1 MAKIFLCFLFSEVRK
16 GSRAAVTDKKP
27 NKSKPG
33 KLDYTPT
40 RETARLRY
48 EKKQADN
55 PEDPVEDIES
65 SVENQIRKAMAEGE
79 FDNLPG
85 KGKPLDLSKDRL
97 VPEHLRTAY
106 HILKNAGFVP
116 EEIRLKKEMELLK
129 EKIGQCTSKSEKD
142 ALLKELA
149 DISQQ
154 YNFYMDYNKQFK

>member
-1 MAKIFLCFLFSEVRK
+1 M
-16 GSRAAVTDKKP
+16 TDKKP
-27 NKSKPG
+27 DKAKSD
-33 KLDYTPT
+33 KLGYNPT

-48 EKKQADN
+48 EKKQADKSD
-55 PEDPVEDIES
+55 DPLEDIEDA
-65 SVENQIRKAMAEGE
+65 VENKIRKAMDEGE

-129 EKIGQCTSKSEKD
+129 EKIGQCTSKTEKD

-149 DISQQ
+149 DLSQQ

>member
-1 MAKIFLCFLFSEVRK
+1 M
-16 GSRAAVTDKKP
+16 TDKKP
-27 NKSKPG
+27 DRPKMDNLG
-33 KLDYTPT
+33 FTPT

-48 EKKQADN
+48 EKIQADKA
-55 PEDPVEDIES
+55 EDPLEEFEN
-65 SVENQIRKAMAEGE
+65 SVENKIRKAMAEGE

-97 VPEHLRTAY
+97 IPEHLRTAY

-116 EEIRLKKEMELLK
+116 EEIRLKKELELLK

-142 ALLKELA
+142 ALLKELT

-154 YNFYMDYNKQFK
+154 YNFYMDYNKQFKQ

>member
-1 MAKIFLCFLFSEVRK
+1 MSTSKIFNSL
-16 GSRAAVTDKKP
+16 GTYMTDKKLD
-27 NKSKPG
+27 KPKPD
-33 KLDYTPT
+33 KLGYTPT

-48 EKKQADN
+48 EKKQLDIPEN
-55 PEDPVEDIES
+55 PDEDFEDA
-65 SVENQIRKAMAEGE
+65 VENKIRKAMAEGE

-129 EKIGQCTSKSEKD
+129 EKISACNSKED
-142 ALLKELA
+142 EDTLLKQLA

-154 YNFYMDYNKQFK
+154 YNFYMEYNKQFK